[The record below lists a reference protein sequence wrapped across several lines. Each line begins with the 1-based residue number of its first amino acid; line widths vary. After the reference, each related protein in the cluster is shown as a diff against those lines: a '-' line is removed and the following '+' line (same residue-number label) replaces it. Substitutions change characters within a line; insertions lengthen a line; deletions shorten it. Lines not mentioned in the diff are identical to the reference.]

1 MLLSTQTEVLARTFG
16 HEEAL
21 RMLKRVGYD
30 ACDLSFF
37 EMVTGEGPWLKDDWK
52 EKAYAL
58 RAVAELAKD

>member
-1 MLLSTQTEVLARTFG
+1 MHGYAMTEEVDWMLLSTQTDVLARTFG

-37 EMVTGEGPWLKDDWK
+37 EMVTGEGP
-52 EKAYAL
+52 
-58 RAVAELAKD
+58 